1 MQRCGLQKRSRPR
14 DDGFSFRRENSSGR
28 PQKISKWKLEELR
41 EGETYSLLAA
51 PGALA
56 PQTLLPDIDIEY
68 FNNVHLSV
76 PSSPSD
82 HGDGTN
88 IAAPRSTSRALSR
101 SHTELRSLLRRGIRL
116 KEEDFEVVGI
126 LRKKVEPDA
135 AVPAGGDQ
143 TGGSGEISHV
153 RLKENPNVHCVMKTF
168 FLHLSE
174 ENLQDYEQQF
184 TCLYGHQHPN
194 IVPIYDVCFKRV
206 NLVGGWK
213 FFSLH
218 ASCRSRVVGLSYH
231 PLASLPLPDAR
242 RTCSAGARGPSLL
255 AQRRPPLPSR
265 CETFQHPHPQRWEGH
280 APGFR

>member
-1 MQRCGLQKRSRPR
+1 MT
-14 DDGFSFRRENSSGR
+14 
-28 PQKISKWKLEELR
+28 ELR

-153 RLKENPNVHCVMKTF
+153 RLKVRIRPEEEEEVVVVVDEKEVVVEVEEEGKEEDEEEENPNVHCVMKTF
-168 FLHLSE
+168 SCIF
-174 ENLQDYEQQF
+174 
-184 TCLYGHQHPN
+184 P
-194 IVPIYDVCFKRV
+194 KR
-206 NLVGGWK
+206 
-213 FFSLH
+213 
-218 ASCRSRVVGLSYH
+218 
-231 PLASLPLPDAR
+231 
-242 RTCSAGARGPSLL
+242 
-255 AQRRPPLPSR
+255 
-265 CETFQHPHPQRWEGH
+265 
-280 APGFR
+280 